1 MAQPSL
7 KITEAFRGAD
17 EEHAGDAKLR
27 GNSDSSRSS
36 FDLLRR
42 AGGVPGTRAQRG
54 GADEL
59 AEARQRPAV
68 LPEAGAALPP
78 EGSAGLPRMPPGIRG
93 INIGPG
99 PLQTGNLSARTA
111 SEPGLRPGPV
121 VIPEPWIDSKR
132 RREASAQF
140 AKYAAILLMCTG
152 LAIVALVVMYSFDAP
167 RQFRNF
173 IPTIPSSIEAFLREK
188 PRLLVE
194 AQNGLANEPLPL
206 GATVEHASGG
216 EIVTIEGLPE
226 GADLSLGRRSADI
239 GWNVP
244 VADLEQTYVG
254 APTNFVGA
262 IETTA
267 TLRSANGKLLDRQA
281 LYFEWRARND
291 KASDQPPRESIYH
304 ETASPGAAAAT
315 PSASSSPRPSV
326 LALPPLASPPT
337 SPPDTVGRAS
347 GSEAVAPKR
356 SARPKAVHAK
366 RPSPVQPADPHPT
379 MNFFSPFSWDHFM
392 NAGPARVQ
400 TQPSGKPPV
409 RRTEERWVTG
419 RPQ

>member
-1 MAQPSL
+1 M
-7 KITEAFRGAD
+7 
-17 EEHAGDAKLR
+17 
-27 GNSDSSRSS
+27 
-36 FDLLRR
+36 
-42 AGGVPGTRAQRG
+42 
-54 GADEL
+54 
-59 AEARQRPAV
+59 
-68 LPEAGAALPP
+68 
-78 EGSAGLPRMPPGIRG
+78 
-93 INIGPG
+93 
-99 PLQTGNLSARTA
+99 
-111 SEPGLRPGPV
+111 
-121 VIPEPWIDSKR
+121 IPEPWIDSKR

-206 GATVEHASGG
+206 GVRVEDASGG

-226 GADLSLGRRSADI
+226 GIDLSLGRRSDII
-239 GWNVP
+239 GWSVP

-267 TLRSANGKLLDRQA
+267 TLRSANGKLLDRQS
-281 LYFEWRARND
+281 LHLEWRASKD
-291 KASDQPPRESIYH
+291 EPSDQHPRETTHY
-304 ETASPGAAAAT
+304 ETASPGEARAT

-326 LALPPLASPPT
+326 LALPPLAAPPT
-337 SPPDTVGRAS
+337 SLPDTVGRAS
-347 GSEAVAPKR
+347 ASEAVAPKR
-356 SARPKAVHAK
+356 GARPKPVHAK
-366 RPSPVQPADPHPT
+366 RPSAVQPADPRPT

-392 NAGPARVQ
+392 GAGPARVQ
-400 TQPSGKPPV
+400 TQPSGQPSPRK
-409 RRTEERWVTG
+409 TEERRVTG
-419 RPQ
+419 RLQ